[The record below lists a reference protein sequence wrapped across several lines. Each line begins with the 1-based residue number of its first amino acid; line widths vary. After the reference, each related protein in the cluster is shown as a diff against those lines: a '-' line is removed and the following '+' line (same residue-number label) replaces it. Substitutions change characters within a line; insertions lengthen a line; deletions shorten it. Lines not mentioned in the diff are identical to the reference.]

1 MDYCFIQLFKLILQL
16 TSVTNGKNRYMVG
29 WEPIRENCRD
39 SGRHLWGG
47 NILVHELVQ
56 REDGTLGVRMPDTI
70 EQSFTEE
77 KNGRILMDRYNRIGG
92 DQYYLDERSVRFTK
106 NSAKVS
112 LMVSGKIMLVYVND
126 VALVSR
132 CYEIASG

>member
-1 MDYCFIQLFKLILQL
+1 MDYFFIQLFKLILQL

-77 KNGRILMDRYNRIGG
+77 IPLKLTLR
-92 DQYYLDERSVRFTK
+92 
-106 NSAKVS
+106 
-112 LMVSGKIMLVYVND
+112 
-126 VALVSR
+126 
-132 CYEIASG
+132 